1 MQVVGLEI
9 TGVDPRTAD
18 VRRLV
23 ERHLVFGRSN
33 SPPEDAHALEIDQ
46 LLDPTVTL
54 FAGRMSGELLAVGA
68 LKRLDECHAE
78 LKTMHTAER
87 ARGGGIGRV
96 MLDHLLAV
104 ARERGFQRVSLETGA
119 AYAYVPARSLYSS
132 AGFAPCEPF
141 ADYRPSPNSVYM
153 TVALTGATE

>member
-33 SPPEDAHALEIDQ
+33 SPPKDAHALEIDQ

-54 FAGRMSGELLAVGA
+54 FAGRMSGELVAVGA
-68 LKRLDECHAE
+68 LKRLDDCHAE
-78 LKTMHTAER
+78 LKTMHTAEH
-87 ARGGGIGRV
+87 ARGRGIGRV

-119 AYAYVPARSLYSS
+119 AYTFVSARSLYSS
-132 AGFAPCEPF
+132 AGFCRASRSPTTGQAPT
-141 ADYRPSPNSVYM
+141 AS
-153 TVALTGATE
+153 T